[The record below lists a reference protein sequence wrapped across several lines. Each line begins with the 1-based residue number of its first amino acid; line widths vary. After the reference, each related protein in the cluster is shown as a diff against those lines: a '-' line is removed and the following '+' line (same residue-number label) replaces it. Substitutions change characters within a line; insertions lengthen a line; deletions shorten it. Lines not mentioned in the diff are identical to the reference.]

1 MGFPRQVYWSGLPC
15 PSAGLEVGS
24 RLEWTPEGLLLP
36 VCGYFR
42 GYILPPCPPQ
52 AIPLGTM
59 TQVEGMLLSP
69 PTTIIIVTFF
79 FFKATSRDD

>member
-1 MGFPRQVYWSGLPC
+1 MDPQS
-15 PSAGLEVGS
+15 
-24 RLEWTPEGLLLP
+24 LLLP

-59 TQVEGMLLSP
+59 TQVAEGMLLSP
-69 PTTIIIVTFF
+69 PTTIIIVTVF